1 MDKVKMEFKA
11 PEKLLLEYNG
21 IRFELDPF
29 LTSGEQIYLINNY
42 IETYFNYPTN
52 KLVNASDYAYL
63 ESEYGLFNLLLTTKT
78 NIDATVGNFSE
89 DLFSDVDFQF
99 AVTSTIKNYP
109 DFRNKLNYIINEI
122 KQQEA
127 LKNSVGKV
135 LNEVVDKAYGVLAKL
150 TDITPEE
157 LAKMQQSSLDLL
169 KQVEASSVLGKA
181 APLEESKAE

>member
-11 PEKLLLEYNG
+11 PEKKILEYNG
-21 IRFELDPF
+21 ISFELDPF

-42 IETYFNYPTN
+42 IETYFKYPTN
-52 KLVNASDYAYL
+52 KLVNASEYAYL
-63 ESEYGLFNLLLTTKT
+63 EAEYGLFNLILMNKT

-89 DLFSDVDFQF
+89 DLFSDDLFIARV
-99 AVTSTIKNYP
+99 INNINNYG
-109 DFRNKLNYIINEI
+109 DFRNKLSYIINEI

-135 LNEVVDKAYGVLAKL
+135 LDELVEKAYSVLAKL

-157 LAKMQQSSLDLL
+157 LAKMQESSLSLL
-169 KQVEASSVLGKA
+169 KQVEESSILGKA
-181 APLEESKAE
+181 APEESKAE